1 MSESEKADKFTE
13 SINEKLR
20 QMNFQRLEEAEWDLH
35 DTIMNR
41 DSIKM
46 TSTKDFAIAF
56 SVKKD
61 SQ

>member
-1 MSESEKADKFTE
+1 
-13 SINEKLR
+13 
-20 QMNFQRLEEAEWDLH
+20 
-35 DTIMNR
+35 MNR